1 MPGSNLTTITE
12 EDDNFKGGID
22 CHRITITFLQTLR
35 KEAVIDQLQSCQKV
49 LKNLGIFT
57 TLEGSPDPQIESLR
71 GRVDK

>member
-1 MPGSNLTTITE
+1 MPVTDLTAITE
-12 EDDNFKGGID
+12 EGGNFEGGID

-35 KEAVIDQLQSCQKV
+35 KEAVIDQLQSCQA

-57 TLEGSPDPQIESLR
+57 ALEGSPDPQIESLR

>member
-1 MPGSNLTTITE
+1 MPVTDPTAITE
-12 EDDNFKGGID
+12 EGDNFKGGID

-35 KEAVIDQLQSCQKV
+35 KEAVIDQLQSCQKA

-57 TLEGSPDPQIESLR
+57 ALEGSPDPQIESLR